1 MKAEHHLQEIS
12 MNPPHDRTG
21 TESSQP
27 TSLAWDHDFQDLD
40 GVISED
46 NNLFSD
52 PADDENANIIHSK

>member
-1 MKAEHHLQEIS
+1 
-12 MNPPHDRTG
+12 MNPPHDRNG

-52 PADDENANIIHSK
+52 PADENANIIHSK